1 LAERKFSVINRLIE
15 FFANLSKE
23 NIFSRPTVTHWLG
36 WLISLIML
44 ALVFSTTAIKLWQ
57 IFLLIHLFFFLS
69 LIDITYKKIRPPIE
83 VLLLFLYLL
92 LLIIYWIQKLSIKS
106 IADMQNP
113 AATFLAIQIF
123 LIGVMGITF
132 AHILVHN
139 NRGKKIILLLFGF
152 IGWIGY
158 YALASGNEY
167 FVFFF
172 HALLII
178 TLLQKTRWLEE
189 LTKVECWIY
198 IVLIYLFYRT
208 VSNLNPFHDF
218 GTKAIASANS
228 WYILTKVFYLGF
240 KYYLLAML
248 VKTPVVL
255 IYNHASLS
263 RKLKIS
269 GLFQSTF
276 PQFIQLILLLLIF
289 YSFLSGWQAENLRR
303 SIQKRLTEIEEGTIS
318 PSIESYKFAAGK
330 DSNII
335 EAFQDYSPTM
345 SFKRLS
351 GTGIVEL
358 KRQAEP
364 DSSSLDYFLFAETDT
379 NVYYLVKVDTF
390 LLKVIAHDL
399 RYLAGTK
406 IIVYPLNPGKWT
418 SYIYQADF
426 LWQGKGDIKIFPLG
440 ALLHEITSPI
450 SIDLEQA
457 QANSKKIFSKIN
469 IDLFGK
475 RQFVFGRVYL
485 PLWKGDTPSTSYL
498 AFDIILKLEPQIF
511 WSGLPQIILVLIV
524 VYLLLN
530 SFVVRQVVRF
540 GSQINETIVQ
550 KFTQLKRGIQQI
562 STGNLDYKI
571 KLEGED
577 EFVELADRFNQM
589 GDQLKQTIE
598 ESREKDRFEYELKI
612 AREVQLSLLP
622 RHLPDIPGFRIAA
635 SMKTANEVGGD
646 FYDIFPLDKNRFLF
660 TIGDVS
666 GKGSSAALYMAQ
678 CMSLVRFSRQFT
690 NDPKEISSRL
700 NHYFATTITDRQIFV
715 TAIVG
720 ILDVSSNTLQIVR
733 AGHTEP
739 IFIPGDRKK
748 EIQVVETRGIGI
760 GLTRSSHIFEKYLTS
775 FKVSLEPGDTIV
787 CYTDGV
793 VEAVRQ
799 LPEKEET
806 EMQMYGEDRLQNL
819 LNSFRGKT
827 AEQMLKEIELDIDS
841 FYAGNPKVD
850 DHTVLIIQRKTP

>member
-1 LAERKFSVINRLIE
+1 
-15 FFANLSKE
+15 
-23 NIFSRPTVTHWLG
+23 
-36 WLISLIML
+36 
-44 ALVFSTTAIKLWQ
+44 
-57 IFLLIHLFFFLS
+57 
-69 LIDITYKKIRPPIE
+69 
-83 VLLLFLYLL
+83 
-92 LLIIYWIQKLSIKS
+92 
-106 IADMQNP
+106 
-113 AATFLAIQIF
+113 
-123 LIGVMGITF
+123 
-132 AHILVHN
+132 
-139 NRGKKIILLLFGF
+139 
-152 IGWIGY
+152 
-158 YALASGNEY
+158 
-167 FVFFF
+167 
-172 HALLII
+172 
-178 TLLQKTRWLEE
+178 
-189 LTKVECWIY
+189 
-198 IVLIYLFYRT
+198 
-208 VSNLNPFHDF
+208 
-218 GTKAIASANS
+218 
-228 WYILTKVFYLGF
+228 
-240 KYYLLAML
+240 
-248 VKTPVVL
+248 
-255 IYNHASLS
+255 
-263 RKLKIS
+263 
-269 GLFQSTF
+269 
-276 PQFIQLILLLLIF
+276 
-289 YSFLSGWQAENLRR
+289 
-303 SIQKRLTEIEEGTIS
+303 
-318 PSIESYKFAAGK
+318 
-330 DSNII
+330 
-335 EAFQDYSPTM
+335 
-345 SFKRLS
+345 
-351 GTGIVEL
+351 
-358 KRQAEP
+358 
-364 DSSSLDYFLFAETDT
+364 
-379 NVYYLVKVDTF
+379 
-390 LLKVIAHDL
+390 
-399 RYLAGTK
+399 
-406 IIVYPLNPGKWT
+406 
-418 SYIYQADF
+418 
-426 LWQGKGDIKIFPLG
+426 
-440 ALLHEITSPI
+440 
-450 SIDLEQA
+450 
-457 QANSKKIFSKIN
+457 
-469 IDLFGK
+469 
-475 RQFVFGRVYL
+475 
-485 PLWKGDTPSTSYL
+485 
-498 AFDIILKLEPQIF
+498 
-511 WSGLPQIILVLIV
+511 LIV

-622 RHLPDIPGFRIAA
+622 RHLPDIPGFQIAA

-850 DHTVLIIQRKTP
+850 DHTVLIIQRVNDV